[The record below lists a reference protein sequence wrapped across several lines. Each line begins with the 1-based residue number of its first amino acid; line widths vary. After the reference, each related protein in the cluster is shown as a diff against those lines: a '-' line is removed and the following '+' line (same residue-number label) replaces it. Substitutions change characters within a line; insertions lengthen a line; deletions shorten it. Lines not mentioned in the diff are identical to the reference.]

1 MRMTVL
7 FLRLVRLRA
16 DLATLATRHQGLI
29 QALSASI
36 AFGLGLWGWAIHN
49 PPLNLADRFEIVF
62 RTVQLITLQF
72 PTYPRDA
79 IIPWQLQ
86 VARLL
91 VPLAVFFAILHFA
104 AFVTRRLQGPIWVI
118 AVAIALGLG
127 LWGWAIYNPPVN
139 LADWFD
145 NIFHTAQL
153 IMLQFPTTLEFS
165 IPWQLQIARLLVPL
179 LALFAIFNL
188 LMDAAWQRSIA
199 IQYSPQQSTIAIQ
212 HSPPESMKR
221 PTPQPRG
228 SKIFISY
235 RRLDT
240 SHIAGRIY
248 DRLAREM
255 PENEVFFDVD
265 TIPIGVNFKQ
275 HISSAVGSSAVM
287 LVLVGEKWLSLNW
300 RQSRWWFRS
309 RPKEDFVQ
317 AEIKSALD
325 LGVPIVPLLVDNVAM
340 PHLDDLP
347 NSIAE
352 FVSLNAAE
360 VRSGRDF
367 HKDMD
372 RVLEIIGP
380 LRERGISLK
389 QG

>member
-1 MRMTVL
+1 MTVL
-7 FLRLVRLRA
+7 FLRLVRLSA

-79 IIPWQLQ
+79 IIPWQLL

-91 VPLAVFFAILHFA
+91 VPLTVFFAILHFA

-165 IPWQLQIARLLVPL
+165 IPWQLQIPDCWCRCSHSS
-179 LALFAIFNL
+179 
-188 LMDAAWQRSIA
+188 RS
-199 IQYSPQQSTIAIQ
+199 STFLG
-212 HSPPESMKR
+212 M
-221 PTPQPRG
+221 PRG
-228 SKIFISY
+228 
-235 RRLDT
+235 
-240 SHIAGRIY
+240 
-248 DRLAREM
+248 RE
-255 PENEVFFDVD
+255 
-265 TIPIGVNFKQ
+265 
-275 HISSAVGSSAVM
+275 A
-287 LVLVGEKWLSLNW
+287 
-300 RQSRWWFRS
+300 
-309 RPKEDFVQ
+309 
-317 AEIKSALD
+317 
-325 LGVPIVPLLVDNVAM
+325 
-340 PHLDDLP
+340 
-347 NSIAE
+347 
-352 FVSLNAAE
+352 
-360 VRSGRDF
+360 
-367 HKDMD
+367 
-372 RVLEIIGP
+372 
-380 LRERGISLK
+380 
-389 QG
+389 